1 MIIIFNKHIEDI
13 LYSMEINIL
22 SPYIR
27 ELYLK
32 NGISDTDIAKFKY
45 SSNHRECISGINIE
59 KIGLVKN
66 TPMYSIYLYNYFMG
80 TLLDKIINPDILPL
94 YNSNTIINN
103 ANITVFDKYES
114 TFLDNFT
121 HVPSDKM
128 DMLTTSIN
136 NLVDETIL
144 QYNLNQY
151 CEHIIVPYR
160 PNTPEIGIEIVDNVY
175 AFRYNEA
182 VTVNKITVD
191 EIQTEEQTISDRIE
205 IQNKYNT
212 YDPFDIQISNK
223 GIDEFIQ
230 VFSNFIN
237 INKGSMLLVRK
248 GVSML
253 GSNCKDENIT
263 FREDNDGGLIRVKHI
278 DVERNNEFY
287 IPENIKRIV
296 INNKAVSNDLY
307 KFKLILNAFIK
318 DSVYKDIGNDNI
330 YNALSYLR
338 GVKIS
343 KYKFNQTIFNIS
355 TLLDHRTVTTIN
367 SFVFKN
373 NECYM
378 VTSVDGKQE
387 LKKCTRKMFIL
398 EMMRLNIINNSLLS
412 FCKNNKDRYTVLK
425 VLHEYILVYYSTV
438 YNVTGTEDILDYLD
452 IYFNTTIGNIKNMY
466 SDVISKKITLENTIN
481 YIKSLDISILNNLGQ
496 ILINNG
502 IYINIDKI
510 SRYVLTK
517 VYITKM
523 NEPNLN
529 TYDAINIVRQN
540 ILERLD
546 NA

>member
-27 ELYLK
+27 ELYLR
-32 NGISDTDIAKFKY
+32 NDISDSDIAKFKY
-45 SSNHRECISGINIE
+45 SSNHRECISGVNIE

-66 TPMYSIYLYNYFMG
+66 TPMYSIYLYNHFMG
-80 TLLDKIINPDILPL
+80 TLLDRIINSNVLPL

-114 TFLDNFT
+114 AFLDNFT

-128 DMLTTSIN
+128 DMLTTNIN
-136 NLVDETIL
+136 NLVDETIS
-144 QYNLNQY
+144 QYNLSQY

-182 VTVNKITVD
+182 VMANKIMVD
-191 EIQTEEQTISDRIE
+191 GEQTINDRIE

-212 YDPFDIQISNK
+212 YDPFDIHINNK

-248 GVSML
+248 GVSIL
-253 GSNCKDENIT
+253 GSYCENKNVT
-263 FREDNDGGLIRVKHI
+263 FREDDDGGSIRVKHI
-278 DVERNNEFY
+278 DVEHDNEFY
-287 IPENIKRIV
+287 IPENIKKVV

-318 DSVYKDIGNDNI
+318 DSIHKDIDNDNI
-330 YNALSYLR
+330 YYALSYLR

-343 KYKFNQTIFNIS
+343 KYKFNQTIFNIG
-355 TLLDHRTVTTIN
+355 TLLEHHTVTTIN

-398 EMMRLNIINNSLLS
+398 KMMRLNIINNSLLS

-438 YNVTGTEDILDYLD
+438 YNVTGAEDILDYLD

-466 SDVISKKITLENTIN
+466 SDVISKKITLENTIDH
-481 YIKSLDISILNNLGQ
+481 IKSLDISILNNLGQ
-496 ILINNG
+496 VLTNNG

-529 TYDAINIVRQN
+529 TYDAINVVRQN

-546 NA
+546 NV